1 MQFAIDEPIS
11 ITADHSGSNWLSRI
25 ENWLESE
32 QERLPLLIPVAL
44 GLGISIWQVFG
55 AEQGWLV
62 ACACAGA
69 ALLGLSIGP
78 SSRLK
83 GLMHI
88 SALLLGLGFGA
99 ITFKSWL
106 YGAAPLERPWI
117 GKLHGRVESIEDVS
131 ARDIVRYRIYV
142 GQHLE
147 LPRIIREVEIPV

>member
-1 MQFAIDEPIS
+1 
-11 ITADHSGSNWLSRI
+11 
-25 ENWLESE
+25 
-32 QERLPLLIPVAL
+32 LIPVAL

-99 ITFKSWL
+99 ITQIGLRRGTFRKAMDRQ
-106 YGAAPLERPWI
+106 AA
-117 GKLHGRVESIEDVS
+117 GVS
-131 ARDIVRYRIYV
+131 KA
-142 GQHLE
+142 
-147 LPRIIREVEIPV
+147 